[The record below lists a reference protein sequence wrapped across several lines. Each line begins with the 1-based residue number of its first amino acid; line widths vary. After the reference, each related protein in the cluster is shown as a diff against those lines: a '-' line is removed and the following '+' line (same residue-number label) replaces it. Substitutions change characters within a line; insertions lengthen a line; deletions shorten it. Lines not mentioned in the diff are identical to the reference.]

1 MTAPPSSRFGVLFGD
16 TEAGAAPGVTFSGL
30 EGPGFAAKQS
40 RMRAASADASSMVG
54 LSGERLQGI

>member
-1 MTAPPSSRFGVLFGD
+1 MLFGD